1 MSDDGKTLAANATPK
16 AHKEDLSTA
25 NAAKSDA
32 DGGATQASVISRG
45 RRKLCIRPRFMSI
58 PHWCDYSGMG
68 RTATYE
74 LMAKGQLRTIKVRK
88 RRLVDVDFGVAY
100 LDSLAEAA
108 KGLKTV
114 DRAVDT
120 PRPPPE
126 LIRTSAAEGQP
137 VPLRGRR
144 P

>member
-68 RTATYE
+68 RTATCE

-100 LDSLAEAA
+100 LDSLAA
-108 KGLKTV
+108 
-114 DRAVDT
+114 
-120 PRPPPE
+120 
-126 LIRTSAAEGQP
+126 
-137 VPLRGRR
+137 
-144 P
+144 